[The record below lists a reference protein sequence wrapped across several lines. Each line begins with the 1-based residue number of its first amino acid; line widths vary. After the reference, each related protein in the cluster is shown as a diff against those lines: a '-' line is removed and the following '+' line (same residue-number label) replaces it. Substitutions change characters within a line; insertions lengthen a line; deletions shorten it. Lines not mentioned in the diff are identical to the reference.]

1 MAELVLWQKAIRQ
14 GQRIAGLFRRPMT
27 LGVRAIAQ
35 DEAGRVFLVR
45 HTYVPG
51 FHLPGG
57 GVEPGETAVQSL
69 LRELEEEG
77 GLTADTTP
85 SLIGFYFNP
94 RHSGR
99 DHVALYHVP
108 GVRQA
113 APRPPDWEIAECG
126 FYSLDSLPEDVTA
139 STKARI
145 AEFFQTKQPAHIW

>member
-1 MAELVLWQKAIRQ
+1 MAELVLWQKAIRL
-14 GQRIAGLFRRPMT
+14 GQRVAGPFRRPMT

-57 GVEPGETAVQSL
+57 GVERGETAIQSL
-69 LRELEEEG
+69 MRELEEEG
-77 GLTADTTP
+77 GLSADTTP
-85 SLIGFYFNP
+85 RLIGFYFNP
-94 RHSGR
+94 RHSSR
-99 DHVALYHVP
+99 DHVVLYHVP

-113 APRPPDWEIAECG
+113 APRAPDWEIAECG
-126 FYSLDSLPEDVTA
+126 FYALDSLPADVTP
-139 STKARI
+139 STQARI